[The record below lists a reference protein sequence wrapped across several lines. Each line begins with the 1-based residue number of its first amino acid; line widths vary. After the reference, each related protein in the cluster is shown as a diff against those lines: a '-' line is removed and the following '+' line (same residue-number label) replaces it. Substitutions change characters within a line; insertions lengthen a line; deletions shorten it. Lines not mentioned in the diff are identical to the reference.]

1 MIKSSFGDK
10 VKNLNKRKP
19 KHIYL
24 KQFDY
29 LLNMFLYQLPGKNPE
44 ANNIEL
50 IIKKSGLYKSRKK
63 LFDNS
68 DFDKYAKI
76 YQSKKN
82 TKEYVLY
89 SHSDKNE
96 YFLFLYINLDNKVE
110 PLLLITEKDFD
121 HILIAK
127 EREKISE
134 TSIEFLQEYRKLM
147 GDKCKSVAQTEI
159 RNVIGDFLVL
169 KNFFIE
175 NSLINALG
183 MILAK
188 IQLGMKLGEYLK
200 GTKYDIIDFN
210 LNIDLLD
217 YLSSLSCYW
226 RYGVISLY
234 CNDCLSSFQ
243 LTPTNKS
250 FFKSGKICKL
260 CTSGSIGEI
269 IWKKFLY
276 SYYIPKYWDIIESIN
291 IEFQHNESNKRE
303 RIDIMI
309 KYADGIKTFIEHQ
322 GLQHIEKVCELYNDL
337 YKKETVFSRHSNSEN
352 GVVIVYSFKL
362 QDFNEL
368 CRYNTVP
375 NDNEFKKLLNQ
386 VYGTDE
392 KCGGEYWESTK
403 VITIDELKQA
413 IDSESREIL
422 LETIHEIFRTKNKK
436 IK

>member
-10 VKNLNKRKP
+10 VNNLNKRKP

-29 LLNMFLYQLPGKNPE
+29 LLNMFLHQLSGKNAE
-44 ANNIEL
+44 RDNIEL

-68 DFDKYAKI
+68 DFDKCAKI

-82 TKEYVLY
+82 AKEYIVY
-89 SHSDKNE
+89 SYSNKNE
-96 YFLFLYINLDNKVE
+96 YFLFLYLNLDNKAE

-121 HILIAK
+121 NSLISK
-127 EREKISE
+127 ERKKITK
-134 TSIEFLQEYRKLM
+134 TSIESLQEYRKLM
-147 GDKCKSVAQTEI
+147 GDKCKTVTQAEI
-159 RNVIGDFLVL
+159 KEVMSDFLVL

-175 NSLINALG
+175 NSLISAVG
-183 MILAK
+183 MVMAK
-188 IQLGMKLGEYLK
+188 IRLGMKIGEYLK

-210 LNIDLLD
+210 LDTDLLD
-217 YLSSLSCYW
+217 YLSSFSSCW
-226 RYGVISLY
+226 KHGVISLY
-234 CNDCLSSFQ
+234 CNDCYNSFQ

-276 SYYIPKYWDIIESIN
+276 SYYIPKYWNIIESIN
-291 IEFQHNESNKRE
+291 IEFQHNESNKKE

-309 KYADGIKTFIEHQ
+309 KYTDGIKTFIEHQ

-337 YKKETVFSRHSNSEN
+337 YKKQTVFSQH
-352 GVVIVYSFKL
+352 GDDGCDIIMVYSFKL
-362 QDFNEL
+362 YDFNEL
-368 CRYNTVP
+368 CRYNTIP
-375 NDNEFKKLLNQ
+375 NDNEFKKILNQ
-386 VYGTDE
+386 VYGSDE
-392 KCGGEYWESTK
+392 RCGGKYWESTK

-422 LETIHEIFRTKNKK
+422 LETIHEIFRIKNKK
-436 IK
+436 S